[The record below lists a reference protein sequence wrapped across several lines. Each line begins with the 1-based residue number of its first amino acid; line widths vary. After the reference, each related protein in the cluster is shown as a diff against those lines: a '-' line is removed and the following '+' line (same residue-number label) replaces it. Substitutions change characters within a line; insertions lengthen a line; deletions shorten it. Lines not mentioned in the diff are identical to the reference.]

1 MATLTNTL
9 TEQSTELTSLQEAY
23 LKEID
28 FIKTSSFDEYV
39 ERYHIDLSM
48 YPNEEYAKFQFTVGQ
63 EMMKVFDY
71 VDMNNFLISYF
82 EDKLDDGMEVEDFAV
97 EYDTKIAEYLKEKV
111 FPIVE
116 ENIRKARTDLSK
128 EYIDENLPK
137 TFKEILE
144 SAINSAFALLN

>member
-9 TEQSTELTSLQEAY
+9 TEQSTELTFLQKEY

-28 FIKTSSFDEYV
+28 FIKTSSFDEFV

-48 YPNEEYAKFQFTVGQ
+48 YDNEEYPKFQFSVGQ
-63 EMMKVFDY
+63 EMMKIFDY

-82 EDKLDDGMEVEDFAV
+82 EDKLDDDMEVEDFAV
-97 EYDTKIAEYLKEKV
+97 EYDRKIAEYLTEKV
-111 FPIVE
+111 FPITE

-128 EYIDENLPK
+128 QYLDENLPK
-137 TFKEILE
+137 TFKEILKN
-144 SAINSAFALLN
+144 AVD

>member
-1 MATLTNTL
+1 MTTLTNTL
-9 TEQSTELTSLQEAY
+9 TEQSTELNSVQKEY

-48 YPNEEYAKFQFTVGQ
+48 YPNEEYAKFQFTVGR
-63 EMMKVFDY
+63 EMMKIFDY

-82 EDKLDDGMEVEDFAV
+82 EDKLDDMEVEDFAV
-97 EYDTKIAEYLKEKV
+97 EYENKMTEYLTEKV
-111 FPIVE
+111 FPVTE
-116 ENIRKARTDLSK
+116 ENVRKVRTDLSK

-144 SAINSAFALLN
+144 SAINYALALLN

>member
-1 MATLTNTL
+1 MTTLTTEL
-9 TEQSTELTSLQEAY
+9 KEQSTELTFLQKEY

-28 FIKTSSFDEYV
+28 FIKTSSFDEFV

-48 YPNEEYAKFQFTVGQ
+48 YDNEEYPKFQFSVGQ
-63 EMMKVFDY
+63 EMMKIFDY

-82 EDKLDDGMEVEDFAV
+82 EDKLDDDMEVEDFAV
-97 EYDTKIAEYLKEKV
+97 EYDRKVAEYLTEKV
-111 FPIVE
+111 FPVTE

-137 TFKEILE
+137 TFEEILE
-144 SAINSAFALLN
+144 STINYALALLN